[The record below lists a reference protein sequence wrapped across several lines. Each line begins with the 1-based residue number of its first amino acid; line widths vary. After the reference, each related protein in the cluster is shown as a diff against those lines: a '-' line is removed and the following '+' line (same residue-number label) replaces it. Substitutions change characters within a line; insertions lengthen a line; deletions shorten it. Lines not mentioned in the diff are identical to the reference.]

1 MDMNFNDFQDAWKN
15 DEGHQEALSLRSE
28 TVRKANQPIDSI
40 RRNMKNELYY
50 QLGGILFIA
59 LLPLFYKIPGMSL
72 IIYYALFTLLL
83 IISMY
88 YFSRFYQLF
97 KKMHNY
103 NLNVKD
109 NLYELYYET
118 RLHIEMYKSFSFLL
132 LPFIIFITGII
143 IYAERLQKINSGGE
157 GWDGSEVVFFL
168 PYAIIITL
176 IMVLVTNWWVNRF
189 YGKYAKRIRKI
200 LDELKD

>member
-1 MDMNFNDFQDAWKN
+1 MDMNFNEFQDAWKN
-15 DEGHQEALSLRSE
+15 DEGNQEALSFRYE
-28 TVRKANQPIDSI
+28 TVKKANQPIDSI

-50 QLGGILFIA
+50 QLGGILIIA
-59 LLPLFYKIPGMSL
+59 LLPLFYKIPGMGL
-72 IIYYALFTLLL
+72 ITYYALFTLLL
-83 IISMY
+83 IISFY

-143 IYAERLQKINSGGE
+143 IYAERLQKINSGLE

-168 PYAIIITL
+168 TYAIIITL